1 MDRLLDKDI
10 IQQRID
16 SLEDAYASNVIEGI
30 RLPDED
36 VEFIRDLIRK
46 GTTDDNAVKAIV
58 KRLGFEPV

>member
-36 VEFIRDLIRK
+36 MEFTRDLIRK
-46 GTTDDNAVKAIV
+46 GATDDDAVKAIV